1 MNFIEAFLNQ
11 MTGRE
16 EFRNTENILK
26 LRDNKRYSKFT
37 KTLVL

>member
-16 EFRNTENILK
+16 EFRKTENILK
-26 LRDNKRYSKFT
+26 VRDNKMHCKLT
-37 KTLVL
+37 KTQLL